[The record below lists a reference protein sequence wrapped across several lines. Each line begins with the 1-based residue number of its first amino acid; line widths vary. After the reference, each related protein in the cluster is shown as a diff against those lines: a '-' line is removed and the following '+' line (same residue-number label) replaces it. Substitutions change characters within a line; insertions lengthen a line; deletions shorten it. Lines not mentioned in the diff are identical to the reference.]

1 MANFNCNTKKEREEE
16 IAKNDM
22 EERLECK
29 MLILRAANIIILYAR
44 MVALI

>member
-1 MANFNCNTKKEREEE
+1 MANFNCNTQKETEKE

-22 EERLECK
+22 EERLEFK

-44 MVALI
+44 MVGLI